1 MDDQRTQTW
10 SERRSRFEPFRCRR
24 GDTPAAA
31 GANTTMAIDAG
42 DGRADRRQVDVV
54 VGVGVGLIGSI
65 ERVSAVRAG
74 GQRRIDGAI
83 GVLGQRTGNAGAA

>member
-1 MDDQRTQTW
+1 
-10 SERRSRFEPFRCRR
+10 
-24 GDTPAAA
+24 
-31 GANTTMAIDAG
+31 MAIDAG
-42 DGRADRRQVDVV
+42 DGLADRRQVDVV